1 MKEEKTIYVIGH
13 KNPDTDSI
21 CSAIA
26 YADLK
31 NKISNNGFSYVPKR
45 AGQINEE
52 TEYVLKK
59 FKVSPPGYMPNVGTQ
74 IRDLEIH
81 ETPQADGNLSI
92 KEAYMLMKDYI
103 ANSLPI
109 TDAEGRLEGII
120 SVGDIARYFLG
131 NADPAIL
138 SKARTQY
145 KRMAETLEG
154 SLILGNEHGY
164 FIRGR
169 VIVGT
174 DSPKLLASNMM
185 TDDLVILG
193 NRKDTQMAAI
203 KAEASCLVITESYEV
218 DEEVMSL
225 AKEKSCV
232 IIGTPLDTYAV
243 ASIISHSIPVKYL
256 MKCDGIV
263 TFKTHDYTEEIK
275 NIMGK
280 YRFRDFPV
288 IDSCGKCIGTISRRN
303 LINVRKKKIILVDHN
318 ERTQTVDNVEEADI
332 LEIIDHH
339 RIGSLETMAP
349 VMFRNQPVG
358 CTSTIIYQMYR
369 ENDVEIP
376 KQIAGLLLSAILSD
390 TLMFRSPTCTKYDQ
404 EAVSALSEIASIDIE
419 KHANEMFKAG
429 SNLSDKTAEEIFYQD
444 FKKFIAGEVTF
455 GVGQINSMDSS
466 ALQLAEEKIRTIM
479 QAEAAKNGMSMIFIM
494 LTNII
499 EEGTKLLCFGE
510 GSASLIEKAF
520 ETRAIQDV
528 VHLKGVVSR
537 KKQFIPSVMEA
548 FND

>member
-31 NKISNNGFSYVPKR
+31 NRISKNGYTYLPKR

-52 TEYVLKK
+52 TEFVLKK
-59 FKVSPPGYMPNVGTQ
+59 FKVNPPGYMPNVGTQ

-81 ETPQADGNLSI
+81 ETPEADGSLSI
-92 KEAYMLMKDYI
+92 KEAYHLMKDST

-109 TDAEGRLEGII
+109 TDAEGKLEGII

-131 NADPAIL
+131 NADPEIL

-218 DEEVMSL
+218 DEEVLNL

-288 IDSCGKCIGTISRRN
+288 IDSCGKCVGTISRRN

-358 CTSTIIYQMYR
+358 CTSTIIYQMYN
-369 ENDVEIP
+369 ENGVEIP
-376 KQIAGLLLSAILSD
+376 KQIAGLLMSAILSD

-404 EAVSALSEIASIDIE
+404 EAVSALSEIAEMDIE

-455 GVGQINSMDSS
+455 GVGQINSMDASS
-466 ALQLAEEKIRTIM
+466 LQMAEEKIRTII
-479 QAEAAKNGMSMIFIM
+479 QAEAVKNGMSMVFIM

-499 EEGTKLLCFGE
+499 EESTKLLCFGE
-510 GSASLIEKAF
+510 GSTSLIEKAF
-520 ETRAIQDV
+520 EVKSYEDMAS
-528 VHLKGVVSR
+528 LKGVVSR

>member
-31 NKISNNGFSYVPKR
+31 NRVSKNGFQYLPKR

-52 TEYVLKK
+52 TEYVLKR

-81 ETPQADGNLSI
+81 ETPAADSSLSI
-92 KEAYMLMKDYI
+92 KEAYGLMKDCL

-109 TDAEGRLEGII
+109 TDGEGHLEGII

-131 NADPAIL
+131 NIDPSIL
-138 SKARTQY
+138 SKARTKY
-145 KRMAETLEG
+145 KSMAETLEG

-203 KAEASCLVITESYEV
+203 RAEASCIVITESYEV
-218 DEEVMSL
+218 DEEVMNL
-225 AKEKSCV
+225 AREKSCV

-263 TFKTHDYTEEIK
+263 TFRTHDYTEEIK

-280 YRFRDFPV
+280 HRFRDFPV
-288 IDSCGKCIGTISRRN
+288 IDSLGRCIGTISRRN

-318 ERTQTVDNVEEADI
+318 ERTQTVDNVEEAEI

-358 CTSTIIYQMYR
+358 CTSTIIYQMYN
-369 ENDVEIP
+369 ENGIEIP
-376 KQIAGLLLSAILSD
+376 KQIAGLLMSAIISD

-404 EAVSALSEIASIDIE
+404 EAVSALSKIAGVDIE
-419 KHANEMFKAG
+419 THATEMFTAG

-455 GVGQINSMDSS
+455 GVGQINSMDPSS
-466 ALQLAEEKIRTIM
+466 LQMAEEKIRGII
-479 QAEAAKNGMSMIFIM
+479 QSEAAKNGMSMVFIM
-494 LTNII
+494 LTNIM
-499 EEGTKLLCFGE
+499 EEGTRLLCFGE
-510 GSASLIEKAF
+510 GSTALIEKAF
-520 ETRAIQDV
+520 GAKAFEDV
-528 VHLKGVVSR
+528 VSLKGVVSR

-548 FND
+548 FSD